1 MAKTILT
8 GGVLH
13 DEFVKGEAFATS
25 GGDAGA
31 GSLGEAG
38 SSDGHLTAVKL
49 AHIVGDGTNNNGDA
63 LGILAEILDELGDGH
78 WGAGGSAGDEATKDG
93 LGEGG
98 VGSAGEELEELNEE
112 LHVEVLGL
120 GGSLVLVLEA
130 ALVDEIDTLNKISK
144 PCLAKNRSKRPLTSL
159 PVSRRLTRVSA

>member
-1 MAKTILT
+1 MARAILT

-25 GGDAGA
+25 SSDAGA

-49 AHIVGDGTNNNGDA
+49 THIIGDGTNNNGNA
-63 LGILAEILDELGDGH
+63 LGVLSEVLDELGNGH
-78 WGAGGSAGDEATKDG
+78 WGAGGSAGDETTEHG

-98 VGSAGEELEELNEE
+98 VGPAGEELEQLDEE
-112 LHVEVLGL
+112 LHVEVFGL
-120 GGSLVLVLEA
+120 GSSLVLVLEA

-144 PCLAKNRSKRPLTSL
+144 PCLAKNRSKRSLTSL